1 MHAHGESPPVPDEEM
16 LWESFY
22 LSDPRTLYKGNTPDC
37 AREQLRAIANLPRTG
52 CMLAAYRSRR
62 GPPELP
68 RPLTQGDLA
77 HPTRRDRCGTL

>member
-1 MHAHGESPPVPDEEM
+1 M

-37 AREQLRAIANLPRTG
+37 AREQLHAFANLPHTG
-52 CMLAAYRSRR
+52 CMLAAYRSRC

-68 RPLTQGDLA
+68 
-77 HPTRRDRCGTL
+77 